1 MFMTVGPPFGSRR
14 PLAKLLLSARF
25 VTSRTAL
32 KRQIH
37 LKTYTNNNRIKC
49 DDEFASLKEW
59 ASMNVDFWKD
69 KYPAGIAADINPD
82 EYQNIQ
88 AVLKQSCQRFADKP
102 AFSNLGKTITYG
114 ELYELSGAFAAYL
127 QQHTDLKPGDRIA
140 VQLPNVLQY
149 PIAVFGAIRAGLIV
163 VNTNPLYTAREME
176 HQFND
181 SGATALVCLANMAHL
196 AEKVVPKT
204 AVKHVIVTEV
214 GDLLPPLKRLLINSV
229 IKYVKKMVPAYH
241 LPQAVK
247 FNDVLA
253 KGHGRAVN
261 DASPVSSDV
270 AVLQYTGGTTGVA
283 KGAMLTHRNL
293 VANMLQCK
301 ALMGSNLNEG
311 SEILI
316 TPLPLYHIYAFTFH
330 CMAMMLIGNHNIL
343 ISNPRDLPSMVKELS
358 KWKFSGFVG
367 LNTLFVALC
376 NNEGFRKLDFSA
388 LKVTLSGGMALQL
401 AAAER
406 WKAVTGCNICEGY
419 GMTETS
425 PVATVNPI
433 QKIQIGTIG
442 IPMPSTLCKVIT
454 DDGVELALGEVGELC
469 VKGPQVMKGYWQ
481 REDATAEILDRE
493 GWLKTGDI
501 AIIQPD
507 GYLRIVDRKKDMILV
522 SGFNVYPNELEDVL
536 TTLPGVLQCAAIGVP
551 DEKSGEHIKLF
562 IVVKPGATLT
572 KEQVMEHMRANV
584 TGYKVPKAVE
594 FRDVLPTTNVGKIL
608 RRELRDEELK
618 KLGLKK

>member
-1 MFMTVGPPFGSRR
+1 M
-14 PLAKLLLSARF
+14 
-25 VTSRTAL
+25 
-32 KRQIH
+32 IE
-37 LKTYTNNNRIKC
+37 N
-49 DDEFASLKEW
+49 
-59 ASMNVDFWKD
+59 FWKD
-69 KYPAGIAADINPD
+69 KYPSGISPDVDPD
-82 EYQNIQ
+82 EYPNVQ

-102 AFSNLGKTITYG
+102 AFSNLGKTLTYG
-114 ELYELSGAFAAYL
+114 ELYELSGAFAAWI
-127 QQHTDLKPGDRIA
+127 QQHTDLVPGDRIA

-149 PIAVFGAIRAGLIV
+149 PVAVFGAIRAGLIV

-181 SGATALVCLANMAHL
+181 SGAKALVCLANMAHL

-204 AVKHVIVTEV
+204 QVKHVIVTEV
-214 GDLLPPLKRLLINSV
+214 ADLLPPLKRLLVNSV

-241 LPQAVK
+241 LPDAVR
-247 FNDVLA
+247 FNDVLK
-253 KGHGRAVN
+253 KGHGRPVAEV
-261 DASPVSSDV
+261 SPDRADV

-293 VANMLQCK
+293 IANMLQCR
-301 ALMGSNLNEG
+301 ALMASNLNEG

-330 CMAMMLIGNHNIL
+330 CMAMMLIGNHNVL
-343 ISNPRDLPSMVKELS
+343 ISNPRDLPAMVKELS

-376 NNEGFRKLDFSA
+376 NNEAFRNLDFSA

-406 WKAVTGCNICEGY
+406 WKQVTNCPICEGY

-433 QKIQIGTIG
+433 QKIQMGTIG
-442 IPMPSTLCKVIT
+442 IPVPSTLCRVI
-454 DDGVELALGEVGELC
+454 DDAGNGLAFGETGELC
-469 VKGPQVMKGYWQ
+469 IKGPQVMKGYWQ
-481 REDATAEILDRE
+481 RQEATDEMIDAD

-507 GYLRIVDRKKDMILV
+507 GYLRIVDRKKDMILI

-536 TTLPGVLQCAAIGVP
+536 VTLPGVLQCAAIGIP
-551 DEKSGEHIKLF
+551 DEKSGEAIKVF
-562 IVVKPGATLT
+562 VVAKPGVTLT
-572 KEQVMEHMRANV
+572 KDQIMEHMRANL
-584 TGYKVPKAVE
+584 TGYKVPRSVE
-594 FRDVLPTTNVGKIL
+594 FRDSLPTTNVGKIL

-618 KLGLKK
+618 KLGIKK